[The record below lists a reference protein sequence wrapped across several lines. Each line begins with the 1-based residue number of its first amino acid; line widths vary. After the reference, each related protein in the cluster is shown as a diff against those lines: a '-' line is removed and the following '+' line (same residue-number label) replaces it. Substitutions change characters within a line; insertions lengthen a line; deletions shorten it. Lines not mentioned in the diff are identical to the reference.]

1 MARSRPKLTFE
12 IIDQS
17 FVLPLET
24 VLFGSTKPILGCW
37 APALHL
43 IATPGELQDGY
54 ITESSQ
60 GNWFQRIR
68 LLSEYAQGVSTDNV
82 DYSTIIM
89 QGATYNS
96 GGTVGG
102 AIGLLDGAYGTT
114 YTISAIAGASGNT
127 LTIGSTNKFRPN
139 WWAVHNALEYG
150 TTVRIG
156 VSGVGFTS
164 AASPNLNGGAGTLSP
179 YSAAID
185 FAAPGLFDIVFQPYH
200 QDNQTGMSGSD
211 NLGWSG
217 STWTTFAESQNV
229 IAITD
234 ALKTTERPVI
244 GVVNVGLTGNVE
256 SNAKIGLP
264 LTTPNE
270 YIFMVAGDKYHLNS
284 VASTVSTNLIRT
296 PLAPDIAGC
305 IANTGKPWL
314 SPAGV
319 KRGRILNVVRLGN
332 KLTSLAQD
340 TLYDNNVNSVIS
352 LPGSGTLLYGDIT
365 NASDTSSLV
374 SLNVI
379 RTIIYIRT
387 VLQSIASAVLFEQNN
402 ADTRGSFTV
411 QAEGILNRIKAD
423 DGLSE
428 YSVVCDETNNVQSII
443 DAKAFVADISVKIP
457 GSINY
462 INITLTN
469 K

>member
-17 FVLPLET
+17 FVLPLES
-24 VLFGSTKPILGCW
+24 VIFGSTKPILACW
-37 APALHL
+37 APDLHL

-60 GNWFQRIR
+60 GNWFQRVR
-68 LLSEYAQGVSTDNV
+68 LLSQYAQGVSTGNV

-102 AIGLLDGAYGTT
+102 AIGLLNGAFGTA

-127 LTIGSTNKFRPN
+127 LTVANTNKFRPN

-164 AASPNLNGGAGTLSP
+164 DASPNSGAGTLSP
-179 YSAAID
+179 YATAID
-185 FAAPGLFDIVFQPYH
+185 FAAPGLFDIIFQPDH
-200 QDNQTGMSGSD
+200 QDKGGMSGSD
-211 NLGWSG
+211 ERGWSG
-217 STWTTFAESQNV
+217 ATWNTFPESQNV
-229 IAITD
+229 IDITD

-256 SNAKIGLP
+256 SNGKIGLP

-284 VASTVSTNLIRT
+284 IASTLSTNLIRT
-296 PLAPDIAGC
+296 PLAPDVAGC
-305 IANTGKPWL
+305 IANTGRPWY
-314 SPAGV
+314 SPAGI
-319 KRGRILNVVRLGN
+319 KRGRILNVVKLGN
-332 KLTSLAQD
+332 KFTSLAQD
-340 TLYDNNVNSVIS
+340 TLYDNNINSVIS

-374 SLNVI
+374 SLNVV

-387 VLQSIASAVLFEQNN
+387 VLQDIASAVLFEQNTS
-402 ADTRGSFTV
+402 ATRGSFV
-411 QAEGILNRIKAD
+411 LQADSILKRIKAV

-428 YSVVCDETNNVQSII
+428 YSIVCDETNNVQSVI

>member
-17 FVLPLET
+17 FVLPLES
-24 VLFGSTKPILGCW
+24 VIFGSTKPILGCW

-82 DYSTIIM
+82 DYSAIIM

-96 GGTVGG
+96 GGTMGG

-114 YTISAIAGASGNT
+114 YTISAIAGASGAT

-185 FAAPGLFDIVFQPYH
+185 FAAPGLFDVVFQPYH
-200 QDNQTGMSGSD
+200 QDTQGNTFYGWTGA
-211 NLGWSG
+211 
-217 STWTTFAESQNV
+217 TWTPFVESQNV
-229 IAITD
+229 IDITD

-256 SNAKIGLP
+256 TAAKIGLP
-264 LTTPNE
+264 LTANNE

-284 VASTVSTNLIRT
+284 VASTISSNLIRT

-305 IANTGKPWL
+305 IANTGRPWL
-314 SPAGV
+314 SPAGA
-319 KRGRILNVVRLGN
+319 KRGRILNVVKLGN

-340 TLYDNNVNSVIS
+340 TLYDNNINSVIS
-352 LPGSGTLLYGDIT
+352 LPGSGTILYGDIT

-387 VLQSIASAVLFEQNN
+387 VLQNIASTVLFEQNN
-402 ADTRGSFTV
+402 ADTRGSFTL

-428 YSVVCDETNNVQSII
+428 YSVVCNETNNVQSII

>member
-24 VLFGSTKPILGCW
+24 VIFGSTKPILGCW

-60 GNWFQRIR
+60 GNWFERIR
-68 LLSEYAQGVSTDNV
+68 LLSEYAQGVSTSNDN
-82 DYSTIIM
+82 YSSIIM

-96 GGTVGG
+96 GGTIGG

-127 LTIGSTNKFRPN
+127 LIIGSTNKFRPN

-164 AASPNLNGGAGTLSP
+164 GASPNNSAAGTLSP
-179 YSAAID
+179 YSTAID

-200 QDNQTGMSGSD
+200 QDTQGNTFYGWTGTS
-211 NLGWSG
+211 WVP
-217 STWTTFAESQNV
+217 FVESQNV
-229 IAITD
+229 IDITD

-256 SNAKIGLP
+256 TNAKIGLP
-264 LTTPNE
+264 LNTNNE

-284 VASTVSTNLIRT
+284 VASTISSNLIRS
-296 PLAPDIAGC
+296 PLAADIAGC
-305 IANTGKPWL
+305 IANTGRPWY
-314 SPAGV
+314 SPAGI
-319 KRGRILNVVRLGN
+319 KRGRILNVVKLGN
-332 KLTSLAQD
+332 KFTSLAQD
-340 TLYDNNVNSVIS
+340 TLYDNNINPVIS

-365 NASDTSSLV
+365 NASDSSSLV

-387 VLQSIASAVLFEQNN
+387 VLQDIASAVLFEQNTS
-402 ADTRGSFTV
+402 ATRGSFV
-411 QAEGILNRIKAD
+411 LQADSILKRIKAVN
-423 DGLSE
+423 GLSE
-428 YSVVCDETNNVQSII
+428 YYILCDETNNVQSII